1 MNMYLQ
7 CFSEYVI
14 IAGGS
19 SGVKRKVED
28 EKDDISSE
36 LLMIFIRNHKLSSI
50 TSISI
55 PPIPNHNIGSVGL
68 FSANYRGKLVV
79 GNQNRLYQY
88 KPSAKEWS
96 ELPSPYKNRHGA
108 SSCCI
113 GSKKIIVCGG
123 ERHGDT
129 AEIFHFDYF
138 DRASIIQPASLA
150 YWTKFQKNEAERL
163 AIPSTIM
170 DDDQSIPHWGCPSK
184 LPIKV
189 SYHTT
194 MDLPDGRVMLIGGCR
209 RDGQPSD
216 KVFIG
221 HLTVDETDVKWAE
234 IGTLNHPR
242 FKHIAFQLKGTI
254 FVAGGIGRQGK
265 RYIVCEKYDVHTN
278 QWINTSYDMP
288 YPSSGASA
296 VVGKD
301 QNYAIVIGG
310 RITNENDRNISRV
323 SSKVLVFTAE
333 NGFSEKNSF
342 ALLTKRHGHISLIAN

>member
-1 MNMYLQ
+1 MEKLNNIQ
-7 CFSEYVI
+7 ICTCNIFSENVI

-19 SGVKRKVED
+19 GGSSDVKRKVED
-28 EKDDISSE
+28 EKDEFSSE
-36 LLMIFIRNHKLSSI
+36 LLKIFIRKNKLSSI
-50 TSISI
+50 TSILI
-55 PPIPNHNIGSVGL
+55 PDMPKQCIGSVGL
-68 FSANYRGKLVV
+68 FSANYRGKLLV
-79 GNQNRLYQY
+79 GSQNRLYQY
-88 KPSAKEWS
+88 KPSEKEWS
-96 ELPSPYKNRHGA
+96 ELPSTYKNRHGA

-163 AIPSTIM
+163 AVPSTVM

-189 SYHTT
+189 SYHT
-194 MDLPDGRVMLIGGCR
+194 MIKLPDVRVMLIGGCR
-209 RDGQPSD
+209 RDGSPSD

-221 HLTVDETDVKWAE
+221 HLTIDETDVKWNE
-234 IGTLNHPR
+234 IGTLNRPR

-265 RYIVCEKYDVHTN
+265 PYIGCERYDVHTN
-278 QWINTSYDMP
+278 KWITTSYDMP
-288 YPSSGASA
+288 YPLSEASV
-296 VVGKD
+296 VVGKGE
-301 QNYAIVIGG
+301 NYAIVIGG
-310 RITNENDRNISRV
+310 KIADKNDRNISKISRKSV
-323 SSKVLVFTAE
+323 SVY
-333 NGFSEKNSF
+333 
-342 ALLTKRHGHISLIAN
+342 